1 MCSKKSLMSF
11 FKNGINKAF
20 KTRKGFLFYKCF
32 SFHHSHFSKD
42 HIVLINDVCPP
53 KFFVRKRLC
62 LKFFISVEA

>member
-32 SFHHSHFSKD
+32 F
-42 HIVLINDVCPP
+42 L
-53 KFFVRKRLC
+53 
-62 LKFFISVEA
+62 FITVIFQKII